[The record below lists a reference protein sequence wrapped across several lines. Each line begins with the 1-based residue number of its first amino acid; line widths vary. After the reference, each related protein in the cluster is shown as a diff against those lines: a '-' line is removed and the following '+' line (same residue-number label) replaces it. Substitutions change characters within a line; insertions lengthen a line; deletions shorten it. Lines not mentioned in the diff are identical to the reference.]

1 MARHAAKLPRP
12 EDADRVRADPD
23 SEANEPAWVP
33 VDLAMGLPRA
43 AAEDGDHDAE
53 WPAPKTVKPQRAGSG
68 VLTLI
73 VIALAGMAV
82 GFIGVMLM

>member
-1 MARHAAKLPRP
+1 MARHAAKSPRP
-12 EDADRVRADPD
+12 EDVDPVRADPD
-23 SEANEPAWVP
+23 SEANDPVWVP

-43 AAEDGDHDAE
+43 AAEDSDYDAE
-53 WPAPKTVKPQRAGSG
+53 WPAPKTLKPQRAGSG
-68 VLTLI
+68 VQTLI

>member
-1 MARHAAKLPRP
+1 MARHAAKSPRP
-12 EDADRVRADPD
+12 EDLDPVRADPD
-23 SEANEPAWVP
+23 FEANDPVWVP

-43 AAEDGDHDAE
+43 AAEDSDHDAE
-53 WPAPKTVKPQRAGSG
+53 WPAPKTLQPQRTGSG